1 MMQGNGADMEN
12 IVAVD
17 QDSVV
22 DAVVALNPAPR
33 ETRWGRISLCVL
45 DAVWSIAAHYDRVV
59 DPLVRAFAEA
69 NGIERPVISVDDRL
83 LDDPCPSSRLASL
96 DVEALLAVTNRQRTS
111 TRSGITKAEASIRY
125 AEILSENSI
134 ETLADASALL
144 TRPND
149 LNRVDT
155 ALAAVPGDG
164 MHGVRRGY
172 LWMLVGDSDR
182 IKPDRMILKWF
193 GQTLGHHVDPTEAT
207 VILRAAAPVCSE
219 RLERRVTAWD
229 IDHAIWLHARAK

>member
-1 MMQGNGADMEN
+1 MLAVCNSSADQTNTSMMQGNGADMEN

-33 ETRWGRISLCVL
+33 ETRWGSISLCVL

-111 TRSGITKAEASIRY
+111 TTDSFTT
-125 AEILSENSI
+125 IL
-134 ETLADASALL
+134 L
-144 TRPND
+144 PNR
-149 LNRVDT
+149 NT
-155 ALAAVPGDG
+155 MKQAG
-164 MHGVRRGY
+164 RR
-172 LWMLVGDSDR
+172 
-182 IKPDRMILKWF
+182 
-193 GQTLGHHVDPTEAT
+193 
-207 VILRAAAPVCSE
+207 
-219 RLERRVTAWD
+219 
-229 IDHAIWLHARAK
+229 